1 MSKNFREVSPLNWQE
16 LVAEALRRR
25 KIEKITQRQH
35 AALAGVSIPT
45 ILAFDRCEHTL
56 SLAKTFDI
64 LRVVG
69 LVEERSEDGAQEL
82 FVKEAF
88 ERWLKLTAKLPQDSP
103 GRFPDGWYRIDY
115 VLEGDLKHISLD
127 KFLEI
132 LVQAELPLTGWP
144 VFWIPTRKEFVPCE
158 IDGAIE
164 CWLPPSDENHP
175 RISFDAAHCD
185 FWRATPE
192 GRMFLIR
199 GYQEDS
205 QETFAPRRVFDTG
218 LPIWRLGEALLHAAR
233 LSKLM
238 KRKDDSE
245 VTIRFRALYTG
256 LSGRILKAWA
266 NPLANLQ
273 IEGGVARGDEAMIE
287 TVVTA
292 SAVERDLVA
301 IVLPLVGSLYE
312 RFGVSEL
319 SADRLRAEIQL
330 LQSGRISRRDR

>member
-1 MSKNFREVSPLNWQE
+1 M
-16 LVAEALRRR
+16 
-25 KIEKITQRQH
+25 
-35 AALAGVSIPT
+35 
-45 ILAFDRCEHTL
+45 
-56 SLAKTFDI
+56 
-64 LRVVG
+64 
-69 LVEERSEDGAQEL
+69 
-82 FVKEAF
+82 
-88 ERWLKLTAKLPQDSP
+88 
-103 GRFPDGWYRIDY
+103 
-115 VLEGDLKHISLD
+115 
-127 KFLEI
+127 
-132 LVQAELPLTGWP
+132 
-144 VFWIPTRKEFVPCE
+144 
-158 IDGAIE
+158 
-164 CWLPPSDENHP
+164 
-175 RISFDAAHCD
+175 
-185 FWRATPE
+185 
-192 GRMFLIR
+192 
-199 GYQEDS
+199 
-205 QETFAPRRVFDTG
+205 
-218 LPIWRLGEALLHAAR
+218 HAAR